1 MEAEAIVTQTRAAR
15 ILVVDDERSMRE
27 MLEILLRREGHDV
40 RVAENGTRAVAL
52 LQSQPFDMLISDV
65 KMPDVSGI
73 EVLRT
78 AKQVNEQIIGIM
90 ITAYGSKDSIQEVLR
105 LGAADYL
112 DKPFNVEELKFRV
125 RKELERCQLQQE
137 NSLLKRVLRNSH
149 GFDDII
155 GRSPAMLAVYQL
167 IEWAEARIVFWKQL

>member
-1 MEAEAIVTQTRAAR
+1 MEAEAIVTQARAAR

-40 RVAENGTRAVAL
+40 RVAENGTRALAL

-105 LGAADYL
+105 LGAAHHPHNPL
-112 DKPFNVEELKFRV
+112 MKTAAINNRLK
-125 RKELERCQLQQE
+125 
-137 NSLLKRVLRNSH
+137 
-149 GFDDII
+149 
-155 GRSPAMLAVYQL
+155 
-167 IEWAEARIVFWKQL
+167 